1 MGYDAKKI
9 KIQSKADLC
18 KFSEEIP
25 HLFCRN
31 DAKVWIRKITRPTDE
46 EDKGGPAGGG
56 RILGGKPGLNNF
68 CREIANGDERRTA
81 ERWLRQLARW
91 AA

>member
-9 KIQSKADLC
+9 KIQSKVDLC

-31 DAKVWIRKITRPTDE
+31 DAKVWIRKITRPTD
-46 EDKGGPAGGG
+46 D
-56 RILGGKPGLNNF
+56 
-68 CREIANGDERRTA
+68 
-81 ERWLRQLARW
+81 
-91 AA
+91 